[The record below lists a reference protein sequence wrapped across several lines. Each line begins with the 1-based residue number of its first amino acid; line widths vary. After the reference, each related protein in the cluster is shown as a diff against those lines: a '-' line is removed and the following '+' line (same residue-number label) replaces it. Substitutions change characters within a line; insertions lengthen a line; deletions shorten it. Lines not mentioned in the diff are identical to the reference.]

1 MKTKFTLLI
10 AALIAFST
18 LGFAQSVKITPKKTT
33 YKRPASTENEY
44 KRTFTVS
51 RPIVSGPVGKKIEA
65 VLSFEK
71 LLGVNIKEEQ
81 TEIAWLDDAGFETT
95 YNKNGIL
102 NMKLYVEGSGAYP
115 SVNSK
120 IVVIDSK
127 WGTLVTPQTVF
138 VNLPGLAAKADKK
151 LQAEIKKANADYK
164 KDPDSAD
171 FDSSEYFGKAKFTAK
186 NLIEFSV
193 SDKGVTLMYDYDF
206 PHVALALEP
215 LGEYFFTWAEMKPF
229 IKSGSIF
236 SQFVK

>member
-10 AALIAFST
+10 AALVAFST

-33 YKRPASTENEY
+33 YKRPATTEIEY
-44 KRTFTVS
+44 KRTFTIT
-51 RPIVSGPVGKKIEA
+51 RPIVAGLSGKKIEA
-65 VLSFEK
+65 ILNYEK
-71 LLGVNIKEEQ
+71 LFSLSIKEEQ
-81 TEIAWLDDAGFETT
+81 TDSTWLDDAGFETT

-102 NMKLYVEGSGAYP
+102 GVNLFIEGSAAYP
-115 SVNSK
+115 SLNSRK
-120 IVVIDSK
+120 VVIDSK

-138 VNLPGLAAKADKK
+138 VNLPGLLAKADKR

-186 NLIEFSV
+186 NLNEFSV
-193 SDKGVTLMYDYDF
+193 SDKGVTLMYNYDF
-206 PHVALALEP
+206 PHVALALQP
-215 LGEYFFTWAEMKPF
+215 LGEYFFTWAEMKPY